1 MQLSCWQQSK
11 CFEHEGKLMKKTIK
25 SKMKYPSNAATQ
37 VAMTLTSHGGSRPK
51 QKNGYWSC
59 FHGSTHA
66 LEL

>member
-1 MQLSCWQQSK
+1 
-11 CFEHEGKLMKKTIK
+11 MKKTIK